1 MKKLTTLGATGEFPE
16 GKISPTDEGGLK
28 MAIFTKDENLIIE
41 FGTPVHWL
49 GMSKAEAIEFA
60 EAIIKKANEP

>member
-1 MKKLTTLGATGEFPE
+1 MKKLNTIGATGEFPA
-16 GKISPTDEGGLK
+16 GKLNDDDEGGLQ

-49 GMSKAEAIEFA
+49 GMSKAEAKEFA
-60 EAIIKKANEP
+60 RAILKKADE